1 MVDLHWFLSWFQLI
15 DWPNLLSI
23 HQIYSHHINIQLLY
37 VISIKF
43 ANILHRAP
51 FSSKLNEPV
60 SLYLALLSI
69 LFLWDNP
76 TSNLLAMST
85 KVASSIRQGWE
96 VLYWIVIILY
106 RCCNKLQPAPRK
118 PLNSENSKLCKCAY
132 CKIQTARFLNTGP
145 GSVRLY
151 ATLYIQT

>member
-60 SLYLALLSI
+60 SLYLPLLSI
-69 LFLWDNP
+69 PFLWDNP
-76 TSNLLAMST
+76 TSILLAIST

-106 RCCNKLQPAPRK
+106 RCCNKLQPAPRNRWTPK
-118 PLNSENSKLCKCAY
+118 TACCA
-132 CKIQTARFLNTGP
+132 
-145 GSVRLY
+145 SVRIVKYKRLDSWTSVQDLY
-151 ATLYIQT
+151 ACTLHFTY